1 MAMAVAEFGPIS
13 PCQEDIGTE
22 FLAVMAIT
30 MDYEE
35 HFHEFMITFSRR
47 MSHVQGTPAQARGLL
62 LSDRNTNV
70 LKKQVL
76 PDRLMEAAR
85 RCKDDS
91 KMYDECIVYLRNKDQ
106 EQHAAGQLK
115 PNSKK
120 VMALSNQ
127 EAAPRSTTRKCYNCG
142 NFGHLQGDCL
152 SNFCGYCKKFDVN
165 HHSGECPRRGT
176 DNKSST
182 STQEQKKVQVEAR
195 KTRSRGKAEK
205 EQAGKS
211 KRKGSEGPKP
221 LKRLKSEAKEESMAE
236 SEGEMDDEEFDDEE
250 SSEPRT
256 SKAYGAWMRPNG
268 DGKRLRMLRARTTRT
283 RTAEHIIHESES
295 MMAQCQVKKVMSA
308 RSKQNVQASGKRPMY
323 GFIDTGSAET
333 VVPNVMDL
341 KEVDEEY
348 DEDNQADTSM
358 MACNGHTMTVTAVGS
373 LNETLDKVYAVDG
386 LESILVSGPQLQK
399 KGRWIV
405 IPPTDVGRDIGVIV
419 CDKFGNVEM
428 IGDQEMIT
436 DINAMNTYASK
447 IELPDISRI
456 TEKRKALRAL

>member
-1 MAMAVAEFGPIS
+1 MSSSSSSSKSTSETHFQANKFHGQKTDFKRFEDEIDTALRSHVGEDGVRYLFTKWPRRADQSADQQGEYDTGPEFTTVAYLPSLEGVTVVVEKDEHGAQVIDIATGTVILIQVTPAMRKDRREENESIRKMNERIHRIKTGCMRILTERSSESLNIKYAQLKCPHTSWRWLCAEFGPIS
-13 PCQEDIGTE
+13 LGQEDIGTE

-165 HHSGECPRRGT
+165 HHSGECPKRGT

-211 KRKGSEGPKP
+211 KRKSSEGPKP

-256 SKAYGAWMRPNG
+256 SKADGAWMRPNG
-268 DGKRLRMLRARTTRT
+268 DGKRLCVCYGQGQRELELLSISFT
-283 RTAEHIIHESES
+283 
-295 MMAQCQVKKVMSA
+295 KVN
-308 RSKQNVQASGKRPMY
+308 R
-323 GFIDTGSAET
+323 
-333 VVPNVMDL
+333 
-341 KEVDEEY
+341 
-348 DEDNQADTSM
+348 
-358 MACNGHTMTVTAVGS
+358 
-373 LNETLDKVYAVDG
+373 
-386 LESILVSGPQLQK
+386 
-399 KGRWIV
+399 
-405 IPPTDVGRDIGVIV
+405 
-419 CDKFGNVEM
+419 
-428 IGDQEMIT
+428 
-436 DINAMNTYASK
+436 
-447 IELPDISRI
+447 
-456 TEKRKALRAL
+456 